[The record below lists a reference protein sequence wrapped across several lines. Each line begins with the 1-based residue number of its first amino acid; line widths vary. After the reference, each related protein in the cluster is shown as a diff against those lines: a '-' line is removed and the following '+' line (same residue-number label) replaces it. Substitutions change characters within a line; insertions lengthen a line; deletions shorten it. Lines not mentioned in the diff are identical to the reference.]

1 MLHLSK
7 NNFTKLDQNK
17 NYRKVKDNCHYTSKY
32 RNSAF
37 SICNLKVN
45 VLNEISA
52 VFHNDSNYYYH
63 FIKEEL
69 ANGLRE
75 SLNVLGKIQKS
86 TKCFPFQ

>member
-1 MLHLSK
+1 MLHLFKK
-7 NNFTKLDQNK
+7 NLTKLDQNK
-17 NYRKVKDNCHYTSKY
+17 NYQKIRENYHYTSKY

-45 VLNEISA
+45 VLNEIPA

-63 FIKEEL
+63 FIKEEV

-75 SLNVLGKIQKS
+75 NLNGLGKIQKC
-86 TKCFPFQ
+86 TKSFPF